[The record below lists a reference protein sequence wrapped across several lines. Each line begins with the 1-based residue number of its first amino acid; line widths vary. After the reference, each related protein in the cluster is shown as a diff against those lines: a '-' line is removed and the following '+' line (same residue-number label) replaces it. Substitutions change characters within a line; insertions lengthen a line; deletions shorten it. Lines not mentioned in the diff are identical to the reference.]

1 VTKQPR
7 SFTIDE
13 DLDEELR
20 QRSDVNAS
28 GVVNDLLRD
37 YLEASDATKDE
48 VILRNLNREIDELEA
63 DIAEQEEKLAAKKEK
78 RQEVKRRIEQKEENE
93 EARVLERL
101 VDTPADPTHASVVR
115 AADEVG
121 MTPEA
126 LARRMAQEHDKTYQ
140 DGAGGLRSQ
149 S

>member
-1 VTKQPR
+1 MTKQPR

-63 DIAEQEEKLAAKKEK
+63 DIAEKEEKLKAKKEK
-78 RQEVKRRIEQKEENE
+78 RQEVKRRIEQKAENE
-93 EARVLERL
+93 EARVIERL
-101 VDTPADPTHASVVR
+101 AEVPADPSHASVVR
-115 AADEVG
+115 GADEVG

-126 LARRMAQEHDKTYQ
+126 LARRMAQEQDKTYQ
-140 DGAGGLRSQ
+140 GGADGLRSQ